1 VNFFSKQFITFLITG
16 GIAAAVNFFTRILF
30 SNWMSFSQSI
40 ILAYMFGMATAFLLA
55 KYFVFKNSSRRSST
69 SAVIFIFVN
78 VIAVLQTW
86 SISIYLVEY
95 LFPTINI
102 VEFSEEI
109 AHGIAIMVPVFTS
122 YIGHKKWS
130 FRDKNYEK

>member
-1 VNFFSKQFITFLITG
+1 MNFFSKQFITFLITG

-30 SNWMSFSQSI
+30 SSWMSFSQSI

-102 VEFSEEI
+102 VDFSEEI

-130 FRDKNYEK
+130 FRDKSYEK